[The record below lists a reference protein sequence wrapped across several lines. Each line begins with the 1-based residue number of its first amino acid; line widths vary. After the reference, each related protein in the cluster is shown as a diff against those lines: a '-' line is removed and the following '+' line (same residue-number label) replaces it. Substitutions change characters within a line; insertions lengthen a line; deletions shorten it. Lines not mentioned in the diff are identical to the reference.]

1 MASCIL
7 CEYFIYYSMVDMA
20 VSSKIIDFFI
30 IEAKPFNYTFRQ
42 VKILEDKSNK
52 KGLEKLLGMRV
63 VGVRNLEEAL
73 DELF

>member
-1 MASCIL
+1 
-7 CEYFIYYSMVDMA
+7 MVDMA